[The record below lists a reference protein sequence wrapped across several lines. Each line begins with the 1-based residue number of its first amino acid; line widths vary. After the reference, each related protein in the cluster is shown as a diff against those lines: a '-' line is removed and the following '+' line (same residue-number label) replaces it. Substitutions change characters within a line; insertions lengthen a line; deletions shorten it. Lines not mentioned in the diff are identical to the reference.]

1 MAEPLKNMYNGS
13 FLEQFGERMRAAW
26 PPFQTER
33 FVERARQDD
42 WELLELK
49 PRIRRITE
57 ALGASLPGDYR
68 EALAILY
75 LVDEACT
82 GFPYL
87 FFPDF
92 VEVFGREE
100 DDWAHS
106 MDALARFTR
115 RSSSEFAVRPFIIEH
130 PDRMIPQLLEWANHS
145 NEHVRRLASEG
156 SRPRLP
162 WGQAL
167 TRFKQDPSPMLP
179 LLEKLK
185 ADPSLYVRKSVANH
199 LNDIAKDHPDLVME
213 LAERWKGQHPLTD
226 WIVRHA
232 CRTLIK
238 RAHPRVMTLFGYSA
252 GGKEAERGEAL
263 VQAAELTLSA
273 AEVPIGGETELQYG
287 IQLAGEPGQ
296 SGGTR
301 LKLRIEYGIDFVKAG
316 GKTSLKRFL
325 LSDREFSQGELVK
338 GSRRHRF
345 ADLTTRKHYEGV
357 HGISLWVNGVEVA
370 RTELTVSGSRNKE
383 GRGSTH

>member
-1 MAEPLKNMYNGS
+1 MAEPLKLMYDGT
-13 FLEQFGERMRAAW
+13 FLEQFGAKVKEAW
-26 PPFQTER
+26 PPFEADR
-33 FVERARQDD
+33 FVRRARKED
-42 WELLELK
+42 WEQLELK

-57 ALGASLPGDYR
+57 ALGASLPGNYR
-68 EALAILY
+68 EALDILY
-75 LVDEACT
+75 RIDEECV

-92 VEVFGREE
+92 VEVFGRREQDLE
-100 DDWAHS
+100 RS
-106 MDALARFTR
+106 LVALARFTQ
-115 RSSSEFAVRPFIIEH
+115 RSTSEFAVRPFIQEH
-130 PDRMIPQLLEWANHS
+130 PKRLIPQLLEWAEHP

-167 TRFKQDPSPMLP
+167 AMFKEDPSPMLP

-199 LNDIAKDHPDLVME
+199 LNDIAKDHPDLVIE
-213 LAERWKGQHPLTD
+213 LAERWKGTHPLTD

-238 RAHPRVMTLFGYSA
+238 RADPRVMALFGYSGA
-252 GGKEAERGEAL
+252 QDEGMQGQDLISEAELR
-263 VQAAELTLSA
+263 LSA
-273 AEVPIGGETELQYG
+273 GEVPIGGEVELQYMLK
-287 IQLAGEPGQ
+287 LAGEPGQ
-296 SGGTR
+296 GGTGK

-325 LSDREFSQGELVK
+325 LSDREFARGELMK
-338 GSRRHRF
+338 GTRIHRF

-357 HGISLWVNGVEVA
+357 HAVSLWVNGAEAA
-370 RTELTVSGSRNKE
+370 RAELSLTSAPIER
-383 GRGSTH
+383 